1 MQRILIVDDM
11 KSMRAFIRAVLEESG
26 LSEIDEAE
34 DGEGALSLLGKTRY
48 GLIISDWN
56 MPRMDGI
63 TLLRTVRSNET
74 LKTLPVIMLTTE
86 ATREQILETKSLGVS
101 GYVRKPFK
109 PEDLAAAVRRVIAP
123 AK

>member
-1 MQRILIVDDM
+1 MDDM